1 MKNLL
6 SFFFLILFF
15 LSFQINAQEG
25 MPSGDEMKA
34 WMEYMTP
41 GEMHKMLAND
51 VGEWHTKIKM
61 WMAPGTEPM
70 ISEGTSVNE
79 MILGGRYL
87 KSTHNAITMGMPME
101 GISITAFDNAK
112 KEFISIWMDN
122 MGTGIMI
129 ASGPYDEAT
138 NTITLLG
145 TMVDPMTGKDIP
157 VKEVIKPIDENNQVF
172 EMYMEHEGKEFKTM
186 EIEYKR
192 K

>member
-6 SFFFLILFF
+6 SFLFISLFF
-15 LSFQINAQEG
+15 FSFQINAQEG

-34 WMEYMTP
+34 WMEYMSP

-122 MGTGIMI
+122 MGTGIMV
-129 ASGPYDEAT
+129 ASGPYDQAT
-138 NTITLLG
+138 NTITLVG
-145 TMVDPMTGKDIP
+145 TMVDPMTGKDMP
-157 VKEVIKPIDENNQVF
+157 VKEVIKPIDENNQIF